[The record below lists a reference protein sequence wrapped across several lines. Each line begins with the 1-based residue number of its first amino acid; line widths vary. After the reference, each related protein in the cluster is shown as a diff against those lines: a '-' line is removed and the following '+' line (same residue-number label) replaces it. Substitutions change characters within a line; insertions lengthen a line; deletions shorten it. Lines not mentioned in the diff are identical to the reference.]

1 MPAFLGSP
9 MPSTLA
15 STARLLWHRRP
26 GLKLP
31 TDMPSIERRLSGVR
45 INSVWLQDYLKCT
58 AAANWPAT
66 QLPPLALQIAA
77 APLHMAVMADRAFP
91 LRPLGIVHQSQQ
103 IQQWH
108 PLSARQ
114 TYDLHV
120 LTGEARIEHRGI
132 SFGLVTEAWQLG
144 TLVWRSEVRIL
155 SIQQMPEKTKQ
166 RVRPHELSDVTP
178 LQDDTLTVPES
189 IGRRYARIA
198 CDYNPVHVHAW
209 LARPFGF
216 RHAIAHGTW
225 TLARALF
232 CAEVEVSPGFTLV
245 AQFIRPVELP
255 SRIRVATYPGTEPGE
270 RWLRVTE
277 AGGTQTLLSAS
288 VKLAKT

>member
-9 MPSTLA
+9 LPSTLA

-26 GLKLP
+26 GLTLP
-31 TDMPSIERRLSGVR
+31 TDMPRIERRLSGVR
-45 INSVWLQDYLKCT
+45 INAAWLQDYLKCT
-58 AAANWPAT
+58 AAANWPAA

-77 APLHMAVMADRAFP
+77 APLHMAVMADPAFP
-91 LRPLGIVHQSQQ
+91 LRPLGIVHQSQHV
-103 IQQWH
+103 QQWH
-108 PLSARQ
+108 PLSALQ
-114 TYDLHV
+114 AYDLHV
-120 LTGEARIEHRGI
+120 FTSEARIEQRGI

-155 SIQQMPEKTKQ
+155 SIQRKPEKARQK
-166 RVRPHELSDVTP
+166 VHPNELSDLTP
-178 LQDDTLTVPES
+178 TQDETLTVPES
-189 IGRRYARIA
+189 TGRRYARIA

-225 TLARALF
+225 TLARAMF
-232 CAEVEVSPGFTLV
+232 CLEIEAAREFTLV

-255 SRIRVATYPGTEPGE
+255 SRIRIASYPGTEPGE

-277 AGGTQTLLSAS
+277 AGGTQTLLSAR

>member
-1 MPAFLGSP
+1 MPALSGSP
-9 MPSTLA
+9 LPSTLA
-15 STARLLWHRRP
+15 STVGLLWHRRS
-26 GLKLP
+26 GLTLP
-31 TDMPSIERRLSGVR
+31 IDMPHIERRLSGVR
-45 INSVWLQDYLKCT
+45 INAAWLHDYLNCT
-58 AAANWPAT
+58 SAANWPAT

-91 LRPLGIVHQSQQ
+91 FRPLGIVHQSQQ

-108 PLSARQ
+108 PLSALQ
-114 TYDLHV
+114 VYDIQV
-120 LTGEARIEHRGI
+120 FTSDARIEHRGI

-155 SIQQMPEKTKQ
+155 SIQRMPEKTKQ
-166 RVRPHELSDVTP
+166 KVRPHELSDMTP

-232 CAEVEVSPGFTLV
+232 CAEVEASPRYTLV

-255 SRIRVATYPGTEPGE
+255 SRIRVASYPGTEQGE
-270 RWLRVTE
+270 RRLQVTE
-277 AGGTQTLLSAS
+277 AGGTQTLLAAS
-288 VKLAKT
+288 VKLAET